1 MSSNRNTVLGVREG
15 EKGTDE
21 GEIILCSHFLL
32 LDHCVF
38 KTGSIESYTIRLY
51 YLLFLLLQSSTILWV
66 FHCNP
71 LTVSPPS
78 SLSLYSTLLQSQS
91 WWFHYLC
98 TQYFQYVQW
107 LVSSLICC
115 LPSLV
120 FSVAAASQFLYH
132 FYISSLPKQ
141 HSVHI
146 TLLFIMF
153 LAITG

>member
-115 LPSLV
+115 LPIVL
-120 FSVAAASQFLYH
+120 
-132 FYISSLPKQ
+132 SSLLLQLPSSFIISTFPHCQ
-141 HSVHI
+141 NS
-146 TLLFIMF
+146 TLFILPYYLLCF
-153 LAITG
+153 